1 MIAAYLVLLIPFTGI
16 VYFSVTGH
24 RSDIGRQNTWLNGT
38 SLLATIWLAINVL
51 NQGTIISSS
60 KAFLI
65 DPFNVY
71 LIVLTAFVGFTTSIF
86 SAPYMAHEQ
95 AIGRLSDRRLKLY
108 YSMYQGFMLAMYLV
122 LTTNNMGVM
131 WVAMEG
137 ATLATVLL
145 VSLYRTPES
154 IEAAWKYFIL
164 CGVGIAQALFGTIL
178 LYYAAVQGLGAESGT
193 MVGGVAGPVVT
204 EANALLWS
212 ELYQNAKQLN
222 PDVLEIAFVFLLI
235 GYGTKIGLVPLHN
248 WLPDAHSEGPTPM
261 SAILSGLLLNDALYA
276 VMRNKM
282 LVDGATHSSMA
293 GFLMMG
299 FGLLSFLVAA
309 LFLHRQKDI
318 KRLFSYSSIEHMGM
332 MTFAFGIGGPLAT
345 FAALLHMT
353 VHSLTKSAIFVTVGH
368 AAQLAGTQNMEKI
381 RGLIKT
387 QPKIGWGLLIGT
399 IAIAGFPPFGVFTS
413 EFLVLLATMHTYPWL
428 TPLLLLGIGIAFAGL
443 FRHIQPMVYG
453 EKPEGQMPVQA
464 NLWPV
469 MIHLA
474 LVLWLGLAIPG
485 FLADWF
491 SQATQLISG
500 SAPL

>member
-1 MIAAYLVLLIPFTGI
+1 MIAAYLVLLIPFVGI
-16 VYFSVTGH
+16 IFFAFAGH
-24 RSDIGRQNTWLNGT
+24 RTDTGKLNVWFNSV

-51 NQGTIISSS
+51 NQGTIVSSG

-71 LIVLTAFVGFTTSIF
+71 LIALTAFVGLTTSIF
-86 SAPYMAHEQ
+86 SSPYMAHEKE
-95 AIGRLSDRRLKLY
+95 IGKLNDTRLKLY

-122 LTTNNMGVM
+122 LTTNNMGIM

-178 LYYAAVQGLGAESGT
+178 LYYAAVQIGDGD
-193 MVGGVAGPVVT
+193 
-204 EANALLWS
+204 NALLWS
-212 ELYQNAKQLN
+212 VLYENAEHLN
-222 PDVLEIAFVFLLI
+222 PEVLEIAFVFLLI
-235 GYGTKIGLVPLHN
+235 GYGTKIGLVPLHS

-261 SAILSGLLLNDALYA
+261 SAVLSGLLLNDALYA
-276 VMRNKM
+276 VVRNKM
-282 LVDGATHSSMA
+282 LVDGATHSNMA
-293 GFLMMG
+293 GYLMMG
-299 FGLLSFLVAA
+299 FGMLSFLVAA
-309 LFLHRQKDI
+309 ILLHRQKDI
-318 KRLFSYSSIEHMGM
+318 KRLFSYSSIEHMGI

-368 AAQLAGTQNMEKI
+368 AAQVAGTQSMDKI

-399 IAIAGFPPFGVFTS
+399 ISIAGFPPFGVFTS
-413 EFLVLLATMHTYPWL
+413 EFLVLLATMHSYPWL

-453 EKPEGQMPVQA
+453 EKPEGQLPVKA

-474 LVLWLGLAIPG
+474 MVLWMGLAIPG
-485 FLADWF
+485 FLANWF
-491 SQATQLISG
+491 SQATILISG
-500 SAPL
+500 STPL

>member
-1 MIAAYLVLLIPFTGI
+1 ME
-16 VYFSVTGH
+16 H
-24 RSDIGRQNTWLNGT
+24 EKEIG
-38 SLLATIWLAINVL
+38 
-51 NQGTIISSS
+51 
-60 KAFLI
+60 K
-65 DPFNVY
+65 
-71 LIVLTAFVGFTTSIF
+71 LTDG
-86 SAPYMAHEQ
+86 
-95 AIGRLSDRRLKLY
+95 RLKLY
-108 YSMYQGFMLAMYLV
+108 HSMFQGFMLAMYLV
-122 LTTNNMGVM
+122 LTTNNMGIM

-178 LYYAAVQGLGAESGT
+178 LYYAAVQIGDGE
-193 MVGGVAGPVVT
+193 
-204 EANALLWS
+204 NALLWS
-212 ELYQNAKQLN
+212 VLYENADKLN
-222 PDVLEIAFVFLLI
+222 PEILEIAFVFLLI

-261 SAILSGLLLNDALYA
+261 SAVLSGLLLNDALYA
-276 VMRNKM
+276 VVRNKM
-282 LVDGATHSSMA
+282 LVDGATHSNMA

-299 FGLLSFLVAA
+299 FGMLSFLVAA
-309 LFLHRQKDI
+309 ILLHRQKDI
-318 KRLFSYSSIEHMGM
+318 KRLFSYSSIEHMGL

-368 AAQLAGTQNMEKI
+368 AAQLAGTQRIDQI

-413 EFLVLLATMHTYPWL
+413 EFLVLLATMHSYPWL
-428 TPLLLLGIGIAFAGL
+428 TPSLLLGIGIAFAGL

-453 EKPEGQMPVQA
+453 DRPENQNPITA

-469 MIHLA
+469 TIHLA

-485 FLADWF
+485 FLAHWF
-491 SQATQLISG
+491 SQATLLISG
-500 SAPL
+500 VRRYEFFKLDCGFFRPAEYRYCGYPDRYTVIQTVANRKPRLATVCRIGHAAEFALGCRLGGTDAEPVLH

>member
-1 MIAAYLVLLIPFTGI
+1 MIAAYLVMLIPLVGILFFAFVGHQRETGQLN
-16 VYFSVTGH
+16 VRFNAVT
-24 RSDIGRQNTWLNGT
+24 
-38 SLLATIWLAINVL
+38 LLATVWLAVNVL
-51 NQGTIISSS
+51 NNGTILSAG
-60 KAFLI
+60 KAFI
-65 DPFNVY
+65 VDSFNVY
-71 LIVLTAFVGFTTSIF
+71 LIVLTAFVGLTTSIF
-86 SAPYMAHEQ
+86 SAPYMEHEKHL
-95 AIGRLSDRRLKLY
+95 GKLTEKRLKLY

-178 LYYAAVQGLGAESGT
+178 LYYAAVQIGDGD
-193 MVGGVAGPVVT
+193 
-204 EANALLWS
+204 NALLWS
-212 ELYQNAKQLN
+212 VLFDNAARLN
-222 PDVLEIAFVFLLI
+222 PEILELAFVFMLI

-261 SAILSGLLLNDALYA
+261 SAVLSGLLLNDALYA
-276 VMRNKM
+276 VVRNKM
-282 LVDGATHSSMA
+282 LVDGATHTNMA
-293 GFLMMG
+293 GLLMMG

-318 KRLFSYSSIEHMGM
+318 KRLFSYSSIEHMGV
-332 MTFAFGIGGPLAT
+332 MTFAFGMGGASAT

-368 AAQLAGTQNMEKI
+368 AAQLAGTQQMEKI

-387 QPKIGWGLLIGT
+387 QPEIGWGLLIGT
-399 IAIAGFPPFGVFTS
+399 VAIAGFPPFGVFTS
-413 EFLVLLATMHTYPWL
+413 EFLVLVATMHSYPWL
-428 TPLLLLGIGIAFAGL
+428 APVLLLGIGVAFAGL
-443 FRHIQPMVYG
+443 FRHIQPIVYG
-453 EKPEGQMPVQA
+453 ERPEGQQPIKA

-474 LVLWLGLAIPG
+474 LVLWLGLAIPD
-485 FLADWF
+485 FLANWF

-500 SAPL
+500 SVPL

>member
-1 MIAAYLVLLIPFTGI
+1 MIAAYLVLLIPLAGI
-16 VYFSVTGH
+16 VFFAVSGHKENTGK
-24 RSDIGRQNTWLNGT
+24 LNVRFNAVC
-38 SLLATIWLAINVL
+38 LLATLWLAVNVL
-51 NQGTIISSS
+51 NQGTIISSNS
-60 KAFLI
+60 AFLI

-71 LIVLTAFVGFTTSIF
+71 LIVLTAFVGLTTSIF
-86 SAPYMAHEQ
+86 SSPYMEHEKE
-95 AIGRLSDRRLKLY
+95 IGKLSDARLKLY
-108 YSMYQGFMLAMYLV
+108 HSMYQGFMLAMYLV
-122 LTTNNMGVM
+122 LTTNNMGIM

-178 LYYAAVQGLGAESGT
+178 LYYAAVQ
-193 MVGGVAGPVVT
+193 VGENG
-204 EANALLWS
+204 LLWS
-212 ELYQNAKQLN
+212 VLYQNAVKLN
-222 PDVLEIAFVFLLI
+222 PEILEIAFVFLLI

-261 SAILSGLLLNDALYA
+261 SAVLSGLLLNDALYA
-276 VMRNKM
+276 VVRNKM
-282 LVDGATHSSMA
+282 LVDGATHSNMA
-293 GFLMMG
+293 GYLMMG

-309 LFLHRQKDI
+309 VLLHRQKDI
-318 KRLFSYSSIEHMGM
+318 KRLFSYSSIEHMGL
-332 MTFAFGIGGPLAT
+332 MTFSFGIGGPSAT

-353 VHSLTKSAIFVTVGH
+353 VHSLTKSAIFVAVGH
-368 AAQLAGTQNMEKI
+368 AAQLAGTQKIEQI
-381 RGLIKT
+381 RGLINT

-413 EFLVLLATMHTYPWL
+413 EFLMLLATMDNYPWL
-428 TPLLLLGIGIAFAGL
+428 TLLLLLGIGIAFAGL

-453 EKPEGQMPVQA
+453 DGPLDRKPITA

-469 MIHLA
+469 TIHLA
-474 LVLWLGLAIPG
+474 LVLWLGLSIPG

-491 SQATQLISG
+491 SQATLLIAG
-500 SAPL
+500 SKPL

>member
-1 MIAAYLVLLIPFTGI
+1 MIAAYVLLLVPFLGI
-16 VYFSVTGH
+16 AFFGLTGH
-24 RSDIGRQNTWLNGT
+24 RDDTGKVNIGLNTF
-38 SLLATIWLAINVL
+38 SFLASIWLAVKVL
-51 NQGTIISSS
+51 NVGSLYSADQ
-60 KAFLI
+60 AFLI
-65 DPFNVY
+65 DSFNVY
-71 LIVLTAFVGFTTSIF
+71 LIMLTAFVGLTTSIF
-86 SAPYMAHEQ
+86 SGPYMAHEKEL
-95 AIGRLSDRRLKLY
+95 GKLNDRRLKLY

-178 LYYAAVQGLGAESGT
+178 LYYAAVQIGDSEH
-193 MVGGVAGPVVT
+193 
-204 EANALLWS
+204 ALLWS
-212 ELYQNAKQLN
+212 VLYENADKLN
-222 PDVLEIAFVFLLI
+222 PDILKIAFVFLLI

-261 SAILSGLLLNDALYA
+261 SAVLSGLLLNDALYA
-276 VMRNKM
+276 VVRNKM
-282 LVDGATHSSMA
+282 LVDGATQNNSA
-293 GFLMMG
+293 GLLMMG

-309 LFLHRQKDI
+309 VFLHRQKDI
-318 KRLFSYSSIEHMGM
+318 KRLFSYSSIEHMGI
-332 MTFAFGIGGPLAT
+332 MTFAFGMGGPLAT

-368 AAQLAGTQNMEKI
+368 AAQVAGTQDIKKI

-399 IAIAGFPPFGVFTS
+399 VAIAGFPPFGVFTS
-413 EFLVLLATMHTYPWL
+413 EFLVLLATMHSYPWL
-428 TPLLLLGIGIAFAGL
+428 APVLLLGIGIAFAGL
-443 FRHIQPMVYG
+443 FRHIQPMVFG
-453 EKPEGQMPVQA
+453 EQPEGQLPVKA

-469 MIHLA
+469 FIHLG
-474 LVLWLGLAIPG
+474 LVFWLGLAIPD
-485 FLADWF
+485 FLANWF
-491 SQATQLISG
+491 SQATLLISG
-500 SAPL
+500 STPL

>member
-1 MIAAYLVLLIPFTGI
+1 MIPAYLLLSVTLVGI
-16 VYFSVTGH
+16 VFFAFNGHKADMGKVNVWFNSV
-24 RSDIGRQNTWLNGT
+24 
-38 SLLATIWLAINVL
+38 SLVATFWLAINVF
-51 NQGTIISSS
+51 NHGTIFSAD
-60 KAFLI
+60 KAFLV
-65 DPFNVY
+65 DSFNVY
-71 LIVLTAFVGFTTSIF
+71 LIVLTAFIGLTTSIF
-86 SAPYMAHEQ
+86 SSPYMEHEKDLGKLT
-95 AIGRLSDRRLKLY
+95 ARRLKLY

-178 LYYAAVQGLGAESGT
+178 LYYAAVQIGDAES
-193 MVGGVAGPVVT
+193 
-204 EANALLWS
+204 ALLWS
-212 ELYQNAKQLN
+212 ELFQHAKQLN
-222 PDVLEIAFVFLLI
+222 PEVLEIAFVFLLV

-261 SAILSGLLLNDALYA
+261 SAVLSGLLLNDALYA
-276 VMRNKM
+276 VVRNKM
-282 LVDGATHSSMA
+282 LVDGATHSDTA
-293 GFLMMG
+293 GHLMMG
-299 FGLLSFLVAA
+299 FGLLSFLVGA

-318 KRLFSYSSIEHMGM
+318 KRLFSYSSIEHMGL
-332 MTFAFGIGGPLAT
+332 MTFSFGVGGPLAT

-368 AAQLAGTQNMEKI
+368 AAQVAGTQRMEKI

-387 QPKIGWGLLIGT
+387 QPQIGWGLLIGT

-413 EFLVLLATMHTYPWL
+413 EFLVLLATMHSYPWL
-428 TPLLLLGIGIAFAGL
+428 TLPLLLGIGIAFAGL

-453 EKPEGQMPVQA
+453 EKPEGQQAVKA
-464 NLWPV
+464 NLLPV

-474 LVLWLGLAIPG
+474 LVLWLGLAIPT
-485 FLADWF
+485 FLANWF
-491 SQATQLISG
+491 SQATVLISG
-500 SAPL
+500 SSPL

>member
-1 MIAAYLVLLIPFTGI
+1 MIAVYLLLLITLFGI
-16 VYFSVTGH
+16 VFFAFAGHKSDTGK
-24 RSDIGRQNTWLNGT
+24 INIWFNAF
-38 SLLATIWLAINVL
+38 SLLATVWLAISVL
-51 NQGTIISSS
+51 NTGTILSSGQ
-60 KAFLI
+60 AFLI
-65 DPFNVY
+65 DSFNVY
-71 LIVLTAFVGFTTSIF
+71 LVVLTAFIGLTTSIF
-86 SAPYMAHEQ
+86 SAPYMEHEKE
-95 AIGRLSDRRLKLY
+95 IGRLTERRLKLY

-178 LYYAAVQGLGAESGT
+178 LYYAAVQ
-193 MVGGVAGPVVT
+193 VGDGD
-204 EANALLWS
+204 NALLWS
-212 ELYQNAKQLN
+212 VLYENADKLN
-222 PDVLEIAFVFLLI
+222 PEILQIAFVFLLV

-261 SAILSGLLLNDALYA
+261 SAVLSGLLLNDALYA
-276 VMRNKM
+276 VVRNKM
-282 LVDGATHSSMA
+282 LVDGATHGNMA
-293 GFLMMG
+293 GLLMMG

-318 KRLFSYSSIEHMGM
+318 KRLFSYSSIEHMGI
-332 MTFAFGIGGPLAT
+332 MTFAFGMGGPLAT

-368 AAQLAGTQNMEKI
+368 ASQLAGTQSIEKI
-381 RGLIKT
+381 RGLIRT
-387 QPKIGWGLLIGT
+387 QPRIGWGLLIGT
-399 IAIAGFPPFGVFTS
+399 VAIAGFPPFGVFTS
-413 EFLVLLATMHTYPWL
+413 EFLVLVATMHSYPWL
-428 TPLLLLGIGIAFAGL
+428 APLLLMGVGIAFAGL

-453 EKPEGQMPVQA
+453 EVPEGQTAVKA

-474 LVLWLGLAIPG
+474 LVLWLGLAIPS
-485 FLADWF
+485 FLANWF
-491 SQATQLISG
+491 SQATILISG

>member
-1 MIAAYLVLLIPFTGI
+1 MIAAYLVLLIPFIGI
-16 VYFSVTGH
+16 VFFAFAGHKQETGQLNVRFNAVT
-24 RSDIGRQNTWLNGT
+24 LA
-38 SLLATIWLAINVL
+38 ATIWLAINVL
-51 NQGTIISSS
+51 NNGTILSGNQ
-60 KAFLI
+60 AFII
-65 DPFNVY
+65 DSFNVY
-71 LIVLTAFVGFTTSIF
+71 LIVLTAFVGLTTSIF
-86 SAPYMAHEQ
+86 SAPYMQHEKEL
-95 AIGRLSDRRLKLY
+95 GKLTEKRLKLY

-122 LTTNNMGVM
+122 LTTNNMGMM

-178 LYYAAVQGLGAESGT
+178 LYYAAGQLTNGDNV
-193 MVGGVAGPVVT
+193 
-204 EANALLWS
+204 LLWS
-212 ELYQNAKQLN
+212 VLYDNADKLN
-222 PDVLEIAFVFLLI
+222 PEILEIAFVFMLI
-235 GYGTKIGLVPLHN
+235 GYGTKIGLVPMHN

-276 VMRNKM
+276 VVRNKM
-282 LVDGATHSSMA
+282 LVDGATHSDMA
-293 GFLMMG
+293 GLLMMG

-318 KRLFSYSSIEHMGM
+318 KRLFSYSSIEHMGI
-332 MTFAFGIGGPLAT
+332 MTYAFGIGGPLAT

-368 AAQLAGTQNMEKI
+368 AAQLAGTQNMDRI

-387 QPKIGWGLLIGT
+387 QPEIGWGLLIGSV
-399 IAIAGFPPFGVFTS
+399 AIAGFPPFGVFTS
-413 EFLVLLATMHTYPWL
+413 EFLVLLATMDNYPWL
-428 TPLLLLGIGIAFAGL
+428 APLLLLGIGIAFAGL
-443 FRHIQPMVYG
+443 FRHIQPIVYG
-453 EKPEGQMPVQA
+453 EQPEGQVSIHA

-474 LVLWLGLAIPG
+474 LVLWLGLAIPD
-485 FLADWF
+485 FLANWF
-491 SQATQLISG
+491 SQATLLISG
-500 SAPL
+500 SMPL